1 MYITICNMNIKKYLF
16 ETIKY
21 ALRSYPIIR
30 PYIKEVDRLY
40 TMNAEELK
48 QRNEKRFLEIFR
60 RAYDKSPFYHKLYTE
75 EGIRKEDIACLEDI
89 KKLPVITKDM
99 VKKHA
104 DEMLTVPRWQVIRA
118 NTSGTTGTPLKIYE
132 SWPSIWWTQAYTYC
146 SRKRDGFTYGQ
157 PLVSLRGHLNRNQ
170 TSLKIH
176 LSNTL
181 FLSSY
186 NINSNTVE
194 QYYKKIVMFQP
205 IAIEGYPSSLYSLAL
220 FLKDAELE
228 LNIPITFTSSE
239 TLLDYQRDLIEE
251 RLGTEIYDR
260 YSMTERTI
268 FLVESHNHAGY
279 YEAPGFSINEYID
292 DGEICTSLINDA
304 FPLIRYRSNDIM
316 EIEEATD
323 ENPQIV
329 VKRVNGRKE
338 DYLHCKD
345 GSRILRLDFIFKGVK
360 HVKMSQLVQDK
371 EGVLSVR
378 VVPEKDFTDDDRN
391 RIEQNIIARMGAGN
405 IDFRIELITENEIQL
420 TPRSKYEFI
429 INLMNVNRGGV
440 IKRILGR
447 KDDYV
452 ICKDGSLVTRI
463 DFIESGQH
471 IKACQWVQEEKGKV
485 IVYIVPDENFTEADA
500 RFVKNETLKRV
511 GFDNM
516 EVSTKIVAIEDLI
529 YTQRGKFKLIVR
541 KTNATV

>member
-1 MYITICNMNIKKYLF
+1 MNIKKYLF

-75 EGIRKEDIACLEDI
+75 EGLRKEDITCLEDI

-228 LNIPITFTSSE
+228 LNIPITFTYSE

-279 YEAPGFSINEYID
+279 YEAPGFSID

-316 EIEEATD
+316 EMAKSSE
-323 ENPQIV
+323 ENPPIIV
-329 VKRVNGRKE
+329 KK
-338 DYLHCKD
+338 
-345 GSRILRLDFIFKGVK
+345 
-360 HVKMSQLVQDK
+360 
-371 EGVLSVR
+371 
-378 VVPEKDFTDDDRN
+378 
-391 RIEQNIIARMGAGN
+391 IE
-405 IDFRIELITENEIQL
+405 
-420 TPRSKYEFI
+420 
-429 INLMNVNRGGV
+429 
-440 IKRILGR
+440 GR

-463 DFIESGQH
+463 DFIERGQH
-471 IKACQWVQEEKGKV
+471 IKACQWVQEEKGEV

-500 RFVKNETLKRV
+500 YFVKNETLKRV

-516 EVSTKIVAIEDLI
+516 EVSTKIVGIEDLI

-541 KTNATV
+541 KPNATV

>member
-1 MYITICNMNIKKYLF
+1 MNIKKYLF

-75 EGIRKEDIACLEDI
+75 EGIRKEDITCLEDI

-371 EGVLSVR
+371 EDVLSVR

-471 IKACQWVQEEKGKV
+471 IKACQWVQEEKGEV
-485 IVYIVPDENFTEADA
+485 IVYIVPDENFTDADA

>member
-1 MYITICNMNIKKYLF
+1 MNIKKYLF

-75 EGIRKEDIACLEDI
+75 EGIRKEDITCLEDI

-104 DEMLTVPRWQVIRA
+104 DEMLTIPRWQVIRA

-529 YTQRGKFKLIVR
+529 YTQRRKFKLIVR

>member
-1 MYITICNMNIKKYLF
+1 MNIKKYLF

-75 EGIRKEDIACLEDI
+75 EGIRKEDITCLEDI

-104 DEMLTVPRWQVIRA
+104 DEMLTIPRWQVIRA

-463 DFIESGQH
+463 DFIERGQH
-471 IKACQWVQEEKGKV
+471 IKACQWVQEEKGEV

-500 RFVKNETLKRV
+500 YFVKNETLKRV

-541 KTNATV
+541 KPNATV

>member
-1 MYITICNMNIKKYLF
+1 MNIKKYLF

-75 EGIRKEDIACLEDI
+75 EGIRKEDITCLEDI

-371 EGVLSVR
+371 EDVLSVR

-471 IKACQWVQEEKGKV
+471 IKACQWVQEEKGEV

>member
-1 MYITICNMNIKKYLF
+1 MNIKKYLF

-75 EGIRKEDIACLEDI
+75 EGIRKEDITCLEDI

-371 EGVLSVR
+371 EDVLSVR

-485 IVYIVPDENFTEADA
+485 IVNIVPDENFTEADA

>member
-1 MYITICNMNIKKYLF
+1 MNIKKYLF

-75 EGIRKEDIACLEDI
+75 EGIRKEDITCLEDI

-157 PLVSLRGHLNRNQ
+157 PLASLRGHLNRNQ

>member
-1 MYITICNMNIKKYLF
+1 MNIKKYLF

-75 EGIRKEDIACLEDI
+75 EGIRKEDITCLEDI

-420 TPRSKYEFI
+420 TPRGKYKFI

-541 KTNATV
+541 KTNETV

>member
-1 MYITICNMNIKKYLF
+1 MSIKKYLF

-75 EGIRKEDIACLEDI
+75 EGIRKEDITCLEDI

-371 EGVLSVR
+371 EDVLSVR

-463 DFIESGQH
+463 DFIESGRH
-471 IKACQWVQEEKGKV
+471 IKACQWVQEEKGEV

-541 KTNATV
+541 KTNETV

>member
-1 MYITICNMNIKKYLF
+1 MSIKKYLF

-75 EGIRKEDIACLEDI
+75 EGIRKEDITCLEDI

-371 EGVLSVR
+371 EDVLSVR

-391 RIEQNIIARMGAGN
+391 RIEQNIIARIGARN

-420 TPRSKYEFI
+420 TPRGKYKFI

-440 IKRILGR
+440 VKRILGR

-541 KTNATV
+541 KTNETV

>member
-1 MYITICNMNIKKYLF
+1 MNIKKYLF

-75 EGIRKEDIACLEDI
+75 EGIRKEDITCLEDI

-471 IKACQWVQEEKGKV
+471 IKACQWVQEEKGEV

-500 RFVKNETLKRV
+500 YFVKNETLKRV

-516 EVSTKIVAIEDLI
+516 EVSTKIVGIEDLI

-541 KTNATV
+541 KPNATV

>member
-1 MYITICNMNIKKYLF
+1 MSIKKYLF

-75 EGIRKEDIACLEDI
+75 EGIRKEDITCLEDI

-371 EGVLSVR
+371 EDVLSVR

-420 TPRSKYEFI
+420 TPRGKYKFI

-471 IKACQWVQEEKGKV
+471 IKACQWVQEEKGEV

>member
-1 MYITICNMNIKKYLF
+1 MNIKKYLF

-75 EGIRKEDIACLEDI
+75 EGIRKEDITCLEDI

-104 DEMLTVPRWQVIRA
+104 DEMLTVPRRQVIRA

>member
-1 MYITICNMNIKKYLF
+1 MNIKKYLF

-75 EGIRKEDIACLEDI
+75 EGIRKEDITCLEDI

-345 GSRILRLDFIFKGVK
+345 GSRIMRLDFIFKGVK

-371 EGVLSVR
+371 EDVLSVR

-471 IKACQWVQEEKGKV
+471 IKACQWVQEEKGEV

>member
-1 MYITICNMNIKKYLF
+1 MNIKKYLF

-75 EGIRKEDIACLEDI
+75 EGIRKEDITCLEDI

-304 FPLIRYRSNDIM
+304 FPMIRYRSNDIM

-345 GSRILRLDFIFKGVK
+345 GSRIMRLDFIFKGVK

-391 RIEQNIIARMGAGN
+391 RIEQNIIARIGAGN

-420 TPRSKYEFI
+420 TPRGKYKFI

-463 DFIESGQH
+463 DFIERGQH
-471 IKACQWVQEEKGKV
+471 IKACQWVQEEKGEV

>member
-1 MYITICNMNIKKYLF
+1 MNIKKYLF

-75 EGIRKEDIACLEDI
+75 EGIRKEDITCLEDI

-463 DFIESGQH
+463 DFIERGQH

>member
-1 MYITICNMNIKKYLF
+1 MSIKKYLF

-75 EGIRKEDIACLEDI
+75 EGIRKEDITCLEDI

-371 EGVLSVR
+371 EDVLSVR

-471 IKACQWVQEEKGKV
+471 IKACQWVQEEKGEV

-541 KTNATV
+541 KTNETV

>member
-1 MYITICNMNIKKYLF
+1 MNIKKYLF

-75 EGIRKEDIACLEDI
+75 EGIRKEDITCLEDI

-329 VKRVNGRKE
+329 VKRVNGKKE

-371 EGVLSVR
+371 EDVLSVR

-471 IKACQWVQEEKGKV
+471 IKACQWVQEEKGEV

>member
-1 MYITICNMNIKKYLF
+1 MNIKKYLF

-75 EGIRKEDIACLEDI
+75 EGIRKEDITCLEDI

-463 DFIESGQH
+463 DFIERGQH
-471 IKACQWVQEEKGKV
+471 IKACQWVQEEKGEV

-500 RFVKNETLKRV
+500 YFVKNETLKRV

-516 EVSTKIVAIEDLI
+516 EVSTKIVGIEDLI

-541 KTNATV
+541 KPNATV

>member
-1 MYITICNMNIKKYLF
+1 MNIKKYLF

-75 EGIRKEDIACLEDI
+75 EGIRKEDITCLEDI

-304 FPLIRYRSNDIM
+304 FPMIRYRSNDIM

-345 GSRILRLDFIFKGVK
+345 GSRIMRLDFIFKGVK

-391 RIEQNIIARMGAGN
+391 RIEQNIIARIGAGN

-420 TPRSKYEFI
+420 TPRGKYKFI

-471 IKACQWVQEEKGKV
+471 IKACQWVQEEKGEV

-500 RFVKNETLKRV
+500 YFVKNETLKRV

-516 EVSTKIVAIEDLI
+516 EVSTKIVGIEDLI

-541 KTNATV
+541 KPNATV

>member
-1 MYITICNMNIKKYLF
+1 MNIKKYLF

-60 RAYDKSPFYHKLYTE
+60 KAYDKSPFYHKLYTE
-75 EGIRKEDIACLEDI
+75 EGIRKEDITCLEDI

-132 SWPSIWWTQAYTYC
+132 SWPSIWWTHAYTYC

-371 EGVLSVR
+371 EDVLSVR

-391 RIEQNIIARMGAGN
+391 RIEQNIIARIGARN

-420 TPRSKYEFI
+420 TPRGKYKFI

-541 KTNATV
+541 KTNETV

>member
-1 MYITICNMNIKKYLF
+1 MSIKKYLF

-75 EGIRKEDIACLEDI
+75 EGIRKEDITCLEDI

-371 EGVLSVR
+371 EDVLSVR

-391 RIEQNIIARMGAGN
+391 RIEQNIIARIGARN

-420 TPRSKYEFI
+420 TPRGKYKFI

-541 KTNATV
+541 KTNETV

>member
-1 MYITICNMNIKKYLF
+1 MNIKKYLF

-75 EGIRKEDIACLEDI
+75 EGIRKEDITCLEDI

-186 NINSNTVE
+186 NINGNTVE

>member
-1 MYITICNMNIKKYLF
+1 MNIKKYLF

-75 EGIRKEDIACLEDI
+75 EGIRKEDITCLEDI

-104 DEMLTVPRWQVIRA
+104 DEMLTIPRWQVIRA

>member
-1 MYITICNMNIKKYLF
+1 MNIKKYLF

-75 EGIRKEDIACLEDI
+75 EGIRKEDITCLEDI

-251 RLGTEIYDR
+251 RLGTEIHDR
-260 YSMTERTI
+260 YGMTERTI

-304 FPLIRYRSNDIM
+304 FPMIRYRSNDIM

-345 GSRILRLDFIFKGVK
+345 GSRIMRLDFIFKGVK

-391 RIEQNIIARMGAGN
+391 RIEQNIIARIGAGN

-420 TPRSKYEFI
+420 TPRGKYKFI
-429 INLMNVNRGGV
+429 INLMNVNRGRV

-485 IVYIVPDENFTEADA
+485 IVYIVPDENFTETDA
-500 RFVKNETLKRV
+500 YFVKNETLKRV

-541 KTNATV
+541 KTNETV

>member
-1 MYITICNMNIKKYLF
+1 MNIKKYLF

-75 EGIRKEDIACLEDI
+75 EGIRKEDITCLEDI

-251 RLGTEIYDR
+251 RLGTEIHDR
-260 YSMTERTI
+260 YGMTERTI

-304 FPLIRYRSNDIM
+304 FPMIRYRSNDIM

-345 GSRILRLDFIFKGVK
+345 GSRIMRLDFIFKGVK

-391 RIEQNIIARMGAGN
+391 RIEQNIIARIGAGN

-420 TPRSKYEFI
+420 TPRGKYKFI

-471 IKACQWVQEEKGKV
+471 IKACQWVQEEKGEV

-541 KTNATV
+541 KPNATV

>member
-1 MYITICNMNIKKYLF
+1 MNIKKYLF

-75 EGIRKEDIACLEDI
+75 EGIRKEDITCLEDI

-345 GSRILRLDFIFKGVK
+345 GSRIMRLDFIFKGVK

-391 RIEQNIIARMGAGN
+391 RIEQNIIARIGAGN

-420 TPRSKYEFI
+420 TPRGKYKFI

-471 IKACQWVQEEKGKV
+471 IKACQWVQEEKGEV

-516 EVSTKIVAIEDLI
+516 EVSTKIVGIEDLI